1 MKLAAGVGRQS
12 ETRVSFAM
20 PTVATR
26 LGLKIMT
33 GGVVTVDQGGNPHLA
48 IDRIDS
54 PRFKLIGIYRST
66 TFLCRTLLGLHGCLV
81 E

>member
-1 MKLAAGVGRQS
+1 MAELRSPLTPLATVPTGTAVSDELPMKLAAGVGRPS

-33 GGVVTVDQGGNPHLA
+33 GGVVTVRPGREHLA
-48 IDRIDS
+48 IA
-54 PRFKLIGIYRST
+54 
-66 TFLCRTLLGLHGCLV
+66 LV
-81 E
+81 